1 MPWIEATLRGQRVLA
16 RARDDRTLVDESG
29 RVEIRYKPTDGKSYR
44 AGMRNL
50 EVAVDAKLHPDETC
64 APVGAVA
71 GASRS
76 AKAQTQPS
84 APADAWIAY
93 TDGACS
99 GNPGPAG
106 SGVVLVAP
114 GGKMHE
120 GLEYLGEATN
130 NVAEL
135 TAILRAVE
143 WIPADARAI
152 VVHTD
157 SQYAIGVLQK
167 GWKAK
172 ANGELVAHAKRVV
185 AERGAKLVYVPG
197 HQGVVL
203 NERADELAREA
214 VTTRSSR
221 AVRFS

>member
-16 RARDDRTLVDESG
+16 RARDDGKLADESG
-29 RVEIRYKPTDGKSYR
+29 RVEIRYKPTDAKAYR
-44 AGMRNL
+44 AAARNL
-50 EVAVDAKLHPDETC
+50 EVAEGAPLLPDDTC
-64 APVGAVA
+64 ATVVAPGSAPRVAKTPTYAV
-71 GASRS
+71 
-76 AKAQTQPS
+76 
-84 APADAWIAY
+84 PADAWIAY

-106 SGVVLVAP
+106 SGVVLVVP
-114 GGKMHE
+114 GGKTHE
-120 GLEYLGEATN
+120 GFEYLGQATN

-143 WIPADARAI
+143 WIPADGRAI

-172 ANGELVAHAKRVV
+172 ANGELVAHARRVV
-185 AERGAKLVYVPG
+185 AERRAKLVYVPG
-197 HQGVVL
+197 HKGVLL

-214 VTTRSSR
+214 VSTRSTR
-221 AVRFS
+221 AVRL